1 METRKIM
8 ALGRSSLVVTLPK
21 DWVRS
26 NNLKRGDIVELDI
39 QRDLS
44 LVIHPTLKTRDT
56 PRVIKVDIGAEEH
69 VDSIFRTVIGCYL
82 NGYTSIDLRSD
93 RIFSVDQQTAIR
105 NVVKSLYMRIISSN
119 ASSVVLQTLMNESMA
134 DILAGIERMHLISLS
149 MCNDVVKAMK
159 EWDHELARSVIS
171 LEEDVDQFMFFLL
184 RLIRSAA
191 TDPSLATKLEIDMV
205 DCLDL
210 QTLVDLIERVADNV
224 YRTADSVIQLE
235 EYKDEIPAVVWET
248 LLETTESSFKAY
260 ENAVDVFRS
269 SSVEESGLIIDQQY
283 QLSKLARSITPF
295 PDVRD
300 RAPFFYPLFVI
311 RDSALRIG
319 DYAADI
325 AELTIDKAFKPK
337 K

>member
-8 ALGRSSLVVTLPK
+8 ALGKSSLVVSLPI

-26 NNLKRGDIVELDI
+26 NNLKRGDIVALDV

-44 LVIHPTLKTRDT
+44 LVIHPALKPRDT
-56 PRVIKVDIGAEEH
+56 PRSITVDVDAEEH
-69 VDSIFRTVIGCYL
+69 IDAIFRTVIGCYL
-82 NGYTSIDLRSD
+82 NGYTDIELCSN
-93 RIFSVDQQTAIR
+93 RIFSVAQQTAIR

-134 DILAGIERMHLISLS
+134 DIFSGIDRMHLITLS
-149 MCNDVVKAMK
+149 MCNDVVRAMK

-191 TDPSLATKLEIDMV
+191 TDPSLATKLGIDML

-210 QTLVDLIERVADNV
+210 QTLVDIIERVADNV
-224 YRTADSVIQLE
+224 YKAADSVIQLE
-235 EYKDEIPAVVWET
+235 EHKDAIPDALWET
-248 LLETTESSFKAY
+248 LLQTTESSFKSY
-260 ENAVDVFRS
+260 ENAIDVFRS
-269 SSVEESGLIIDQQY
+269 GSVEECGLIIDQQY
-283 QLSKLARSITPF
+283 ELSKLARSITPF
-295 PDVRD
+295 PDIKVSE
-300 RAPFFYPLFVI
+300 PIFYPLFVI
-311 RDSALRIG
+311 RDSILRIG

-325 AELTIDKAFKPK
+325 AEVTIDKAFKPER
-337 K
+337 

>member
-1 METRKIM
+1 M
-8 ALGRSSLVVTLPK
+8 ALGKSSLVVTLPK

-26 NNLKRGDIVELDI
+26 NNLKRGDIVELDV

-44 LVIHPTLKTRDT
+44 LVIHPTLKSRDT
-56 PRVIKVDIGAEEH
+56 PRIIKVDVGADEH

-82 NGYTSIDLRSD
+82 NGYTNIELHSE
-93 RIFSVDQQTAIR
+93 RIFSVAQQTAIR

-134 DILAGIERMHLISLS
+134 DILAGIERMHLITLS

-159 EWDHELARSVIS
+159 EWDHELTRSVIS

-191 TDPSLATKLEIDMV
+191 TDPSLATKLGIDMV

-235 EYKDEIPAVVWET
+235 EYKDEIPEIVWET
-248 LLETTESSFKAY
+248 LLQTTESSFKAY
-260 ENAVDVFRS
+260 ENAVDVFMS

-283 QLSKLARSITPF
+283 ELSKLARSITPF
-295 PDVRD
+295 PEMPDS
-300 RAPFFYPLFVI
+300 APFFYPLFII

-325 AELTIDKAFKPK
+325 AELTIDNAFKPK